1 MPLTKNKSV
10 LLIAGPTASGK
21 SAVAIAQA
29 QARGGV
35 IINADSMQ
43 VYREL
48 RILTA
53 RPSVEEEQRV
63 PHRLFGHIGGAEA
76 YSTAAWLAEAEI
88 EIQKGWANGQLPIIC
103 GGTGLYFTALEQ
115 GLAKLPTID
124 PEIREKWRNFQGD
137 LHQELQQRHPE
148 SAARLNAADR
158 QRIIR
163 SLEVF
168 ESTGRPLIE
177 WQKIAQQ
184 ESVLRDCNVERIFMN
199 VPREELYARAGRRFD
214 TMIEQGAVEEIRAL
228 PNLDSAQPLMKAI
241 GVPELL
247 SHLKGE
253 LSLEDAKTKAK
264 TATRNFIKRQ
274 MTWFRG
280 QMKNWHL

>member
-214 TMIEQGAVEEIRAL
+214 AMIEQGAVEEIRAL

-264 TATRNFIKRQ
+264 TATRNYIKRQ

>member
-1 MPLTKNKSV
+1 MPLTNNKSV

-53 RPSVEEEQRV
+53 RPSEEEEQRV

-88 EIQKGWANGQLPIIC
+88 EIQKSWANGQLPIIC

-184 ESVLRDCNVERIFMN
+184 ESVLRYCNVERIFMN

-214 TMIEQGAVEEIRAL
+214 AMIEQGAVEEIRAL

-264 TATRNFIKRQ
+264 TATRNYIKRQ

>member
-1 MPLTKNKSV
+1 MPLTYNKSV

-35 IINADSMQ
+35 IVNADSMQ

-48 RILTA
+48 RIITA
-53 RPSVEEEQRV
+53 RPSVDEEESA
-63 PHRLFGHIGGAEA
+63 PHRLFGHIGGAET
-76 YSTAAWLAEAEI
+76 YSTATWLAEAEI
-88 EIQKGWANGQLPIIC
+88 EIQKCWANGQLPIVC

-115 GLAKLPTID
+115 GLAKLPPID
-124 PEIREKWRNFQGD
+124 PQVREKWRNFQGD
-137 LHQELQQRHPE
+137 LHVELQQRHPE
-148 SAARLNAADR
+148 SAARLNAADH
-158 QRIIR
+158 QRLIR

-168 ESTGRPLIE
+168 ESTGKSLLE

-184 ESVLRDCNVERIFMN
+184 ESILRDAKIERIFMN
-199 VPREELYARAGRRFD
+199 VPRDELYARAERRFD
-214 TMIEQGAVEEIRAL
+214 AMIEHGALEEIRAL

-247 SHLKGE
+247 AHINGAS
-253 LSLEDAKTKAK
+253 SLEDAKIKAK
-264 TATRNFIKRQ
+264 TATRNYIKRQ

-280 QMKNWHL
+280 QMKNWHS

>member
-1 MPLTKNKSV
+1 MPLTNNKSV

-21 SAVAIAQA
+21 SAVAITQA

-88 EIQKGWANGQLPIIC
+88 EIQKSWANGQLPIIC

-214 TMIEQGAVEEIRAL
+214 AMIEQGAVEEIRAL

-264 TATRNFIKRQ
+264 TATRNYIKRQ

>member
-1 MPLTKNKSV
+1 MPLTNNKSV

-21 SAVAIAQA
+21 SAVAIAGA

-76 YSTAAWLAEAEI
+76 YSTAAWLAEAEM

-137 LHQELQQRHPE
+137 LHVELEREQHLVASPIATADVQRCSVARESIDDAIDQFARERQFLRRAELLAE
-148 SAARLNAADR
+148 SAAHETAVASRLDRHKYRCRCIGRDAD
-158 QRIIR
+158 
-163 SLEVF
+163 
-168 ESTGRPLIE
+168 GR
-177 WQKIAQQ
+177 WQ
-184 ESVLRDCNVERIFMN
+184 S
-199 VPREELYARAGRRFD
+199 G
-214 TMIEQGAVEEIRAL
+214 
-228 PNLDSAQPLMKAI
+228 SA
-241 GVPELL
+241 
-247 SHLKGE
+247 H
-253 LSLEDAKTKAK
+253 
-264 TATRNFIKRQ
+264 
-274 MTWFRG
+274 
-280 QMKNWHL
+280 

>member
-199 VPREELYARAGRRFD
+199 VPREELYARAGCRFD

-264 TATRNFIKRQ
+264 TATRNYIKRQ

>member
-1 MPLTKNKSV
+1 MPLTYNKSV

-48 RILTA
+48 RIITA
-53 RPSVEEEQRV
+53 RPSVYEEQLV
-63 PHRLFGHIGGAEA
+63 PHRLFGHIGGAET
-76 YSTAAWLAEAEI
+76 YSTATWLAEAET
-88 EIQKGWANGQLPIIC
+88 EIQTCWANGQLPIIC

-115 GLAKLPTID
+115 GLAKLPPIAPD
-124 PEIREKWRNFQGD
+124 IRDKWRNFQGD
-137 LHQELQQRHPE
+137 LHVELKHRHPE

-158 QRIIR
+158 QRLIR

-168 ESTGRPLIE
+168 ESTGKALID
-177 WQKIAQQ
+177 WQKEAQN
-184 ESVLRDCNVERIFMN
+184 ESILRGTNIERMFMN
-199 VPREELYARAGRRFD
+199 VPREELYGRAENRFD
-214 TMIEQGAVEEIRAL
+214 AMIELGAIDEIRAL
-228 PNLDSAQPLMKAI
+228 PYMELTQPLMKAI

-247 SHLKGE
+247 AHIKGE
-253 LSLEDAKTKAK
+253 LSLDDAKTKAK
-264 TATRNFIKRQ
+264 TATRNYIKRQ

-280 QMKNWHL
+280 QMKNWHI

>member
-1 MPLTKNKSV
+1 MPLTNNKSV

-184 ESVLRDCNVERIFMN
+184 ESVLRACNLERIFMN
-199 VPREELYARAGRRFD
+199 VPREELYARAGCRFD

-264 TATRNFIKRQ
+264 TATRNYIKRQ

>member
-1 MPLTKNKSV
+1 MPLTYNKSV

-21 SAVAIAQA
+21 SAVAIAEA

-48 RILTA
+48 LIITA
-53 RPSVEEEQRV
+53 RPSEAEEQLV
-63 PHRLFGHIGGAEA
+63 PHRLFGHIGGAET
-76 YSTAAWLAEAEI
+76 YSTAAWLAEAER
-88 EIQKGWANGQLPIIC
+88 EIQNCWANRQLPIIC

-115 GLAKLPTID
+115 GLAKLPPID
-124 PEIREKWRNFQGD
+124 PEIRDKWRNFQGD
-137 LHQELQQRHPE
+137 LYVELEQRHPE

-158 QRIIR
+158 QRLIR
-163 SLEVF
+163 SLEVY
-168 ESTGRPLIE
+168 ESTGKALIE
-177 WQKIAQQ
+177 WQKKAQN
-184 ESVLRDCNVERIFMN
+184 ESILQHITVERMFMN
-199 VPREELYARAGRRFD
+199 VPREELYARAERRLD
-214 TMIEQGAVEEIRAL
+214 AMIEHGALDEIRVL
-228 PNLDSAQPLMKAI
+228 PHMEPTQPLMKAI

-247 SHLKGE
+247 AHIKGE

-264 TATRNFIKRQ
+264 TATRNYIKRQ

-280 QMKNWHL
+280 QRKNWHI

>member
-264 TATRNFIKRQ
+264 TATRNYIKRQ

>member
-1 MPLTKNKSV
+1 MPLTYNKSV

-48 RILTA
+48 RIVTA
-53 RPSVEEEQRV
+53 RPSVEEETLA
-63 PHRLFGHIGGAEA
+63 PHRMFGHIGGAET
-76 YSTAAWLAEAEI
+76 YSTATWLAEAES
-88 EIQKGWANGQLPIIC
+88 EIQNCWANGQLPIIC

-115 GLAKLPTID
+115 GLAKLPPID
-124 PEIREKWRNFQGD
+124 PEIRNKWRNFQGD
-137 LHQELQQRHPE
+137 LHIELQQRHPE
-148 SAARLNAADR
+148 SAKRLNPADH
-158 QRIIR
+158 QRLIR

-168 ESTGRPLIE
+168 ESTGKSLLE

-184 ESVLRDCNVERIFMN
+184 ESVLRDAIIERTFMD
-199 VPREELYARAGRRFD
+199 VPREELYARAELRFD
-214 TMIEQGAVEEIRAL
+214 AMIKHGALDEIRAL
-228 PNLDSAQPLMKAI
+228 PNLDTTQPLMKAI

-247 SHLKGE
+247 AHIKGE
-253 LSLEDAKTKAK
+253 ITIEDAKIKAK
-264 TATRNFIKRQ
+264 TATRNYIKRQ

-280 QMKNWHL
+280 QMKNWHV